1 MPHLTEQDQA
11 VLADR
16 LIDIPWAVY
25 LQGVDRIIYC
35 PCLCLQQPCVH
46 GNAFNMGAAH
56 DFATTAGKTASVLG
70 AGGVA
75 EVEVTAYVLHYGVVW
90 SYR

>member
-1 MPHLTEQDQA
+1 MARLTEQDQA
-11 VLADR
+11 SLAER

-35 PCLCLQQPCVH
+35 PCLCLQQPCID
-46 GNAFNMGAAH
+46 AFNSGSA
-56 DFATTAGKTASVLG
+56 DKFARATGRTASVFDR
-70 AGGVA
+70 GGLA

-90 SYR
+90 TYR

>member
-25 LQGVDRIIYC
+25 LQGVDRIVYC
-35 PCLCLQQPCVH
+35 PCLCLQQPCPD
-46 GNAFNMGAAH
+46 AFNTGSA
-56 DFATTAGKTASVLG
+56 DKFARRSARTASVFTPD
-70 AGGVA
+70 GV
-75 EVEVTAYVLHYGVVW
+75 EQVEVTAYVLHYGVVW